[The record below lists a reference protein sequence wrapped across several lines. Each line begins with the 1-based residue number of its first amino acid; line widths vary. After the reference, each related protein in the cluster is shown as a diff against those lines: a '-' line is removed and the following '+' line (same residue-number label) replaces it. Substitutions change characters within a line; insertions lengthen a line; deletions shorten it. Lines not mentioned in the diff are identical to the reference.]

1 MSIPTLQ
8 GLQTALS
15 GLIAQQDAIDVTGNN
30 ITNANTEG
38 YSRQT
43 AVLQTKEP
51 LHIAAL
57 SAVTGEG
64 GQLGTGVTV
73 ATITRIRNTYLDAS
87 YREHATAAGAAGA
100 QAEELQ
106 QAQGVFNEPSSTGL
120 ASQLS
125 AFWSSWSE
133 LADSPTSD
141 SPTSN
146 AAKVGVVGAATQL
159 TSSLHQLSAQ
169 LQSLE
174 GAASAQYAAI
184 TGPTG
189 EVASDAT
196 QIAELNHQIK
206 LSLAAHQQPN
216 ELEDHRDLLLD
227 KLSALASVT
236 VTKEADGTD
245 TVAFG
250 NAALPLVE
258 GSTAHWPQALTAAA
272 GGKLGALFELASAT
286 GPLAA
291 YREGLDEVAAALA
304 GSVNE
309 LHTAT
314 PFFKGTTAA
323 TLEVAVTPGEVQT
336 SSEAASGGNNVAL
349 AIAGLRGQG
358 ADQRYA
364 ALIAQIGTGVQ
375 AANTN
380 QANSQAVLTAVSNQR
395 QSVSG
400 VSLDEEMTNLITFQR
415 GYQASAQALNV
426 MNEMLNTLIN
436 ESGL

>member
-15 GLIAQQDAIDVTGNN
+15 GLIAQQDAIDVTGSN
-30 ITNANTEG
+30 ITNVNTEG

-100 QAEELQ
+100 QAEELS
-106 QAQGVFNEPSSTGL
+106 QAQAGFNEPSSTGL

-133 LADSPTSD
+133 LAESPGED
-141 SPTSN
+141 
-146 AAKVGVVGAATQL
+146 AAKVGVIGAATQL
-159 TSSLHQLSAQ
+159 TGSLHQLAAQ

-174 GAASAQYAAI
+174 GQASAQYVAI

-245 TVAFG
+245 TVTFG

-258 GSTAHWPQALTAAA
+258 GSTANWPQALTAAA
-272 GGKLGALFELASAT
+272 GGKLGALLELSNPTGALASYQ
-286 GPLAA
+286 AA
-291 YREGLDEVAAALA
+291 LNEVAKALA

-336 SSEAASGGNNVAL
+336 SSEGASGGNNIAL
-349 AIAGLRGQG
+349 AIAGLRGG
-358 ADQRYA
+358 AAEQRYA
-364 ALIAQIGTGVQ
+364 ALIAQVGSGVQ
-375 AANTN
+375 NAATAQTN
-380 QANSQAVLTAVSNQR
+380 AQAVLTAVSNQR
-395 QSVSG
+395 QAVSG

>member
-15 GLIAQQDAIDVTGNN
+15 GLIAQQDAIDVTGSN
-30 ITNANTEG
+30 ITNVNTEG

-100 QAEELQ
+100 QAEELS
-106 QAQGVFNEPSSTGL
+106 QAQAGFNEPSSTGL

-133 LADSPTSD
+133 LAESPGED
-141 SPTSN
+141 

-159 TSSLHQLSAQ
+159 TGSLHQLAAQ
-169 LQSLE
+169 LQTLE
-174 GAASAQYAAI
+174 GTASAQYAAI

-189 EVASDAT
+189 EVAGDAT

-245 TVAFG
+245 TVTFG

-258 GSTAHWPQALTAAA
+258 GSTANWPQALTAAA
-272 GGKLGALFELASAT
+272 GGKLGALLELSSPTGALASYQ
-286 GPLAA
+286 AA
-291 YREGLDEVAAALA
+291 LNEVAKALA

-336 SSEAASGGNNVAL
+336 SSEGASGGNNVAL
-349 AIAGLRGQG
+349 AIAGLRGG
-358 ADQRYA
+358 AAEQRYA
-364 ALIAQIGTGVQ
+364 ALIAQVGSGVQ
-375 AANTN
+375 NAATAQTN
-380 QANSQAVLTAVSNQR
+380 AQAVLTAVSNQR
-395 QSVSG
+395 QAVSG

>member
-15 GLIAQQDAIDVTGNN
+15 GLQAEQQAIDVTGQN

-38 YSRQT
+38 YSRET

-73 ATITRIRNTYLDAS
+73 ATYTRIRNTYLDAQ
-87 YREHATAAGAAGA
+87 YRTQNSALGAANT
-100 QAEELQ
+100 QAEELG
-106 QAQGVFNEPSSTGL
+106 QAQSVLGEPSSSGL

-133 LADSPTSD
+133 LAVTPTE
-141 SPTSN
+141 
-146 AAKVGVVGAATQL
+146 AAKVNVVSTATQL
-159 TSSLHQLSAQ
+159 TDTLHQLSSQ
-169 LQSLE
+169 LQSIE
-174 GAASAQYAAI
+174 GQAAAQYAAI

-189 EVASDAT
+189 EVRNDAN

-206 LSLAAHQQPN
+206 LSLQAHQQPN
-216 ELEDHRDLLLD
+216 GLEDSRDELLD
-227 KLSALASVT
+227 KLSALANVT

-245 TVAFG
+245 TVTFG
-250 NAALPLVE
+250 NAAKPLVE
-258 GSTAHWPQALTAAA
+258 DATVNWPQALTPAA
-272 GGKLGALFELASAT
+272 GGQLGALLELSSPTGALASYQT
-286 GPLAA
+286 GLN
-291 YREGLDEVAAALA
+291 EVAATLA
-304 GSVNE
+304 SSVNAI
-309 LHTAT
+309 HTAT

-323 TLEVAVTPGEVQT
+323 TIEVAVTPAQVET
-336 SSEAASGGNNVAL
+336 STEGTAGANNVAQS
-349 AIAGLRGQG
+349 IAELRGG
-358 ADQRYA
+358 AADERYST
-364 ALIAQIGTGVQ
+364 LVAQISSGVRDAKSTQ
-375 AANTN
+375 ETA
-380 QANSQAVLTAVSNQR
+380 QAVLTAVSNQR
-395 QSVSG
+395 QAVSG

-426 MNEMLNTLIN
+426 MNEVLNTLIN
-436 ESGL
+436 QSGL